1 MKSYSSRS
9 KQKFLKSYFSFCSY
23 FMRSPLKWSPSKW
36 CLAIIIIV
44 LWWKIE
50 VFLSKH
56 IQEMT
61 IFFISNVTAR
71 NKNIWSNVKQLFL
84 NKVINWTIGKLSPT
98 CTNEINFNHLQRGGY
113 VRFKDCKLF
122 HFITI
127 KTGRPQ
133 VASKNIQSRCL
144 PFALFLS
151 CC

>member
-9 KQKFLKSYFSFCSY
+9 KQNFLKSYISFCSY
-23 FMRSPLKWSPSKW
+23 FMRSPLRWSPSYW

-84 NKVINWTIGKLSPT
+84 NKVINKLDHRQIISYMYQWNKILTTYKGEDMFDLKIVNYFTLSP
-98 CTNEINFNHLQRGGY
+98 L
-113 VRFKDCKLF
+113 KL
-122 HFITI
+122 
-127 KTGRPQ
+127 GD
-133 VASKNIQSRCL
+133 L
-144 PFALFLS
+144 
-151 CC
+151 